1 MAYRQGGMQN
11 LCVKCSQIISN
22 PVCER
27 CHISEVRQWL
37 RDLSVGAIPRKL
49 VLEKVQKELTPET
62 FNDDS
67 CVICGKE
74 TLSTCSYCFFLTVAR
89 VLKELNFP
97 DKEVAKFL
105 EVFNYRHGHDDYEL

>member
-1 MAYRQGGMQN
+1 MAYRQTGMQN
-11 LCVKCSQIISN
+11 FCTKCSQVITN

-27 CHISEVRQWL
+27 CHMSEVKHWL
-37 RDLSVGAIPRKL
+37 RDLKIDEIPKKL
-49 VLEKVQKELTPET
+49 VIEKLRKEFTPET
-62 FNDDS
+62 FNDDF

-97 DKEVAKFL
+97 DRVVARFL
-105 EVFNYRHGHDDYEL
+105 EVFNYRHGNEDYEL